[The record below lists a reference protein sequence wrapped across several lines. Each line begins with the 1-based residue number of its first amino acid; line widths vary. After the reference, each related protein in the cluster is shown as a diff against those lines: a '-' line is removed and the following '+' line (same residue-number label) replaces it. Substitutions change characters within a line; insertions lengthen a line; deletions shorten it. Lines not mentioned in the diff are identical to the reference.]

1 MLTHVSTWTNTGIC
15 NLEIHKSYKNQNF
28 NFPNI
33 NIFIRHVLLLNVSI
47 FYVLSMTHE
56 YQVW

>member
-15 NLEIHKSYKNQNF
+15 NLEIHKSYKNQIF

-56 YQVW
+56 YPVW

>member
-15 NLEIHKSYKNQNF
+15 KLEIHKSYKNQIF

-56 YQVW
+56 YPVW